1 MTATVRKLA
10 PTEVELDI
18 EVTAEDFAQA
28 KERAFRKLVHR
39 YKMPG
44 FRPGH
49 VPRRIFEQHV
59 GAASIDHQAL
69 EDLVP
74 EAYEKALR
82 EHQLEPVDR
91 PHFDLDRSESD
102 KSLRIKAKVAV
113 RPAIDL
119 AEYKKLPVSRPS
131 AAVSDDEV
139 TRSIEALRKKAATL
153 EPVEDR
159 GVQRGDIVTLDYR
172 GRIDGQP
179 FDGGSAENH
188 STEVSE
194 EKLLPGFVEQL
205 ADLRPGE
212 KREVT
217 ITFPATYRAQ
227 ELAGKEAVFDVNLH
241 EIKRAVLPELNAD
254 FVRQVSDHS
263 SLDELRA
270 DVRRRLEA
278 VAQSRSREAMQK
290 QMLDK
295 LLANNDFPLPDVL
308 VTREIEN
315 LINDAKSYMQ
325 RIGRPWEE
333 YLGAKGVD
341 DAGLQSEY
349 KPEAERRIKT
359 ALLLEEIAKREN
371 IEVTTVDVERELDSL
386 ASSYGQSREHMIE
399 LLRKSTGFGPIID
412 TVRKGKTLDFL
423 LEHAEVSEMQA
434 EADAGTTE
442 AVET

>member
-28 KERAFRKLVHR
+28 QERAFRKLVHR

-44 FRPGH
+44 FRPGR

-113 RPAIDL
+113 RPEIALSEYTKL
-119 AEYKKLPVSRPS
+119 ALSRPS
-131 AAVSDDEV
+131 AAVSDEEV
-139 TRSIEALRKKAATL
+139 ARSVEALRKKAATL

-159 GVQRGDIVTLDYR
+159 GVQLGDIVTLDYQ

-179 FDGGSAENH
+179 FEGGSAENH
-188 STEVSE
+188 TTEITE

-205 ADLRPGE
+205 MGAKPDE
-212 KREVT
+212 KRQVT
-217 ITFPATYRAQ
+217 VTFPESYRAQ
-227 ELAGKEAVFDVNLH
+227 ELAGKQAVFDVDIH
-241 EIKRAVLPELNAD
+241 EIKRALLPELNDD
-254 FVRQVSDHS
+254 FVRQVSEHQK
-263 SLDELRA
+263 LEELRD

-278 VAQSRSREAMQK
+278 VAQARSREAMQK
-290 QMLDK
+290 QILDA
-295 LLANNDFPLPDVL
+295 LIANNDFPLPEVL
-308 VTREIEN
+308 VNREIES
-315 LINDAKSYMQ
+315 LLSDAKAYMH
-325 RIGRPWEE
+325 RIGRSWDE
-333 YLGAKGVD
+333 YLSVKGVD
-341 DAGLQSEY
+341 EAGLQAEY
-349 KPEAERRIKT
+349 KVEAERRVKT
-359 ALLLEEIAKREN
+359 ALLLEEIAKREK
-371 IEVTTVDVERELDSL
+371 IEVTTAELERELDNL
-386 ASSYGQSREHMIE
+386 GASYGQSRESMID

-412 TVRKGKTLDFL
+412 TVLKGKTLDFL
-423 LEHAEVSEMQA
+423 LEHADVSKVKA
-434 EADAGTTE
+434 E
-442 AVET
+442 ETKV